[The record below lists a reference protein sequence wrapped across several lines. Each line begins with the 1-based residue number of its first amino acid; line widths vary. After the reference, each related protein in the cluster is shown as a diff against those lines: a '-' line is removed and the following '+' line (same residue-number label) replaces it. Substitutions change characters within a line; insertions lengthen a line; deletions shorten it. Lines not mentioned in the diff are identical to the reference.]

1 MALYQFTPRANTIR
15 FSGRGQSPHS
25 RAGKIIL
32 KILLRLMAKSLTVLA
47 LVLPVFS
54 NVLACPDGQYEECF
68 FGTCICVPSGGT
80 AFGTHEVIEEKIRKD
95 PNRLIVNPDGRID
108 STGIPTL
115 GDIFEFIDKNPEK
128 AIELIQDTGQW
139 PYLTVATGII
149 ASHDAVIANGGRP
162 IPAHLRKTL
171 RRWYSND
178 LLNAVRWTSIR
189 GPIRQFLKDAQM
201 NFDDNTLAIT
211 VINAVIFRNDDLAND
226 GALWAHEL
234 YHVQQYR
241 EWGVFGFA
249 KKWVDNSSVSGP
261 VEAPAYAREAEA
273 RPFFAPR

>member
-1 MALYQFTPRANTIR
+1 
-15 FSGRGQSPHS
+15 
-25 RAGKIIL
+25 
-32 KILLRLMAKSLTVLA
+32 LTVLA
-47 LVLPVFS
+47 LFLLVCS
-54 NVLACPDGQYEECF
+54 NAMACPDGQYKECF
-68 FGTCICVPSGGT
+68 LGTCICEPIGGIAIKT
-80 AFGTHEVIEEKIRKD
+80 PEVMVIAEIKRKD
-95 PNRLIVNPDGRID
+95 SSRLIVNPDGHID

-128 AIELIQDTGQW
+128 ANELIQDSGQW
-139 PYLTVATGII
+139 PYLTVAAGII
-149 ASHDAVIANGGRP
+149 ATHDAVINNGGRP

-171 RRWYSND
+171 RRWYPD
-178 LLNAVRWTSIR
+178 ELLNSVRWTSIR
-189 GPIRQFLKDAQM
+189 GSVQHFLQDAQM

-211 VINAVIFRNDDLAND
+211 VISAVIFRNDDLAND

-241 EWGVFGFA
+241 TWGVFGFA
-249 KKWVDNSSVSGP
+249 KRWVDDSSVSGP